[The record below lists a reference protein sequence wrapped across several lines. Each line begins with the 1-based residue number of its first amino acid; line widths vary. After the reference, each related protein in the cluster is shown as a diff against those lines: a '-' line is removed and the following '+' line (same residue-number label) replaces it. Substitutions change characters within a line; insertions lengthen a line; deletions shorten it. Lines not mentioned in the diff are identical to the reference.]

1 MRFAARRFR
10 LALQSNMRKPSM
22 WLLTVCLLL
31 FLWLIASLRMPQSDR
46 AQGGILV
53 SDDPGA
59 QAVTNLLTG
68 DFSDNVTFMSYE
80 DEEAM
85 TADIEAGVI
94 TCGFTFSP
102 DFGEKMASRNLRHGV
117 TCIETPFSVGTEV
130 LKEAVF
136 AAIFRE
142 YSAVIIGAKESDIF
156 AEADPSRLDR
166 ILSKNEE
173 YLAGDKLFTPEEILV
188 DTVIASQESNENAE
202 PEVSESADPGAA
214 NSAAGLA
221 DTLWGIFY
229 TCLFLMMLQATVSD
243 EQNARRGLLGA
254 LPPREARFYRIS
266 SEITGILVPA
276 VSGLI
281 FLTTLGMC
289 ESILREGLHLFLFV
303 VYACIWIEL
312 IGRRLMRQDL
322 GSKLVAL
329 LAAHLLLL
337 PILTDLS
344 SIVPAVRFLRYIL
357 PAAMYFV

>member
-1 MRFAARRFR
+1 
-10 LALQSNMRKPSM
+10 
-22 WLLTVCLLL
+22 
-31 FLWLIASLRMPQSDR
+31 
-46 AQGGILV
+46 
-53 SDDPGA
+53 
-59 QAVTNLLTG
+59 
-68 DFSDNVTFMSYE
+68 
-80 DEEAM
+80 
-85 TADIEAGVI
+85 
-94 TCGFTFSP
+94 
-102 DFGEKMASRNLRHGV
+102 RNLRHGV

-142 YSAVIIGAKESDIF
+142 YSAVIIGAKESEIF
-156 AEADPSRLDR
+156 AEADPSRLAR

-188 DTVIASQESNENAE
+188 DTVIASKKDSSNGDAAMSGDANADD
-202 PEVSESADPGAA
+202 ADRR
-214 NSAAGLA
+214 N
-221 DTLWGIFY
+221 TLWGIFY

-254 LPPREARFYRIS
+254 LPPREARVYRIS

-289 ESILREGLHLFLFV
+289 ELILREGLHLFLFV

-322 GSKLVAL
+322 GSKLVAF

-357 PAAMYFV
+357 PASVYLL